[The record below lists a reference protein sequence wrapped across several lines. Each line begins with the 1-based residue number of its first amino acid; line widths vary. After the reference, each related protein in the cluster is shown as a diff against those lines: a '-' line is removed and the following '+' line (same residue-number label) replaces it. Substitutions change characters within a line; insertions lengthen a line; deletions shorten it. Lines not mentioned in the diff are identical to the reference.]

1 MRPLNSPTK
10 NIEKYYANNFLLYKY
25 DKIYEKDV
33 FIVKPYISIII
44 GIIGTLSFA
53 YTFKYFNFNEC

>member
-1 MRPLNSPTK
+1 MTPLNSPTK
-10 NIEKYYANNFLLYKY
+10 NIEKYYGNNFLLYKY
-25 DKIYEKDV
+25 DKIYEKEV

-53 YTFKYFNFNEC
+53 QLLKYFNFYQC